1 MSEPVNAG
9 WGWDRFSYTP
19 IEVRAI
25 AAIIDLNGGS
35 IYDAV
40 KSYLLGMESSITEQ
54 QLVVLRLIFIAENRD
69 RLLKS
74 IESLELGVRC
84 SDTLVAEKEQ

>member
-1 MSEPVNAG
+1 MSEPANAG

-19 IEVRAI
+19 IEVKALTAI
-25 AAIIDLNGGS
+25 MDLNGGS

-40 KSYLLGMESSITEQ
+40 KSYLLGMESPITEQ
-54 QLVVLRLIFIAENRD
+54 QLVVLRLIYIAENRD

-74 IESLELGVRC
+74 IKSLE
-84 SDTLVAEKEQ
+84 SDFIKAQ